1 MIFLLRFVF
10 LVSLCLLVVLEGFEG
25 KGRNWGLCL
34 LMVHVA
40 QGQDR
45 HDTALDARASQVQIC
60 DVTGMRRK
68 RHGGDGDWCQM
79 SLDLVWTWPL

>member
-1 MIFLLRFVF
+1 M
-10 LVSLCLLVVLEGFEG
+10 VLEGFAG
-25 KGRNWGLCL
+25 KGRNWGLRL

-45 HDTALDARASQVQIC
+45 HDTALDTRVSQVQIC

-68 RHGGDGDWCQM
+68 HRGGGDWCQM
-79 SLDLVWTWPL
+79 SLDLAWTWPL